1 MTRFYTDLNKEKSST
16 DNLLSNQSKTT
27 DVNILLNRVR
37 LDKKKNFKKKILFSL
52 LMVSLVSSISIIF
65 II

>member
-1 MTRFYTDLNKEKSST
+1 MRRKYIDITKDSSSNENK
-16 DNLLSNQSKTT
+16 LSNQIKTT

-37 LDKKKNFKKKILFSL
+37 LDKKRTFKKNII
-52 LMVSLVSSISIIF
+52 VSLVLVILVSLISVFF

>member
-1 MTRFYTDLNKEKSST
+1 MPRNFSNFNKDKSLIE
-16 DNLLSNQSKTT
+16 NRLSKQLKTT

-37 LDKKKNFKKKILFSL
+37 LDKKKTFKKNILFSL
-52 LMVSLVSSISIIF
+52 LLICLVSSISIFF

>member
-1 MTRFYTDLNKEKSST
+1 MRRKYIDTTRDSSSYENK
-16 DNLLSNQSKTT
+16 LSNQIKTT

-37 LDKKKNFKKKILFSL
+37 LDKKKTFRKNILVSL
-52 LMVSLVSSISIIF
+52 LIVILVSLISIFF

>member
-1 MTRFYTDLNKEKSST
+1 MSRNYSDLTKDSSSIQDKS
-16 DNLLSNQSKTT
+16 NIEIKTT

-37 LDKKKNFKKKILFSL
+37 LDKKKAFKKNI
-52 LMVSLVSSISIIF
+52 LVSFLLATLVCLISIFF

>member
-1 MTRFYTDLNKEKSST
+1 MRRKYIDITKDSSSYENK
-16 DNLLSNQSKTT
+16 LSNQIKTT

-37 LDKKKNFKKKILFSL
+37 LDKKKTFRKNILVSL
-52 LMVSLVSSISIIF
+52 LIVILVSLISIFF